1 MKRTPEGLI
10 GPPLPERV
18 AYLWDAFLDIHAGRS
33 YGMNGPN
40 PLSWSDIAAW
50 NELFS
55 MGLKDWEV
63 RVIKTLDLLWL
74 RVMSED
80 ETHG

>member
-1 MKRTPEGLI
+1 M
-10 GPPLPERV
+10 PER
-18 AYLWDAFLDIHAGRS
+18 AEYLWAAFIDIHAGRS
-33 YGMNGPN
+33 YGPNGPN

-50 NELFS
+50 NDLFS

-63 RVIKTLDLLWL
+63 RVIKALDLLWL
-74 RVMSED
+74 RVMGED